1 MEISKIATEK
11 KINLFFFFQDVLVV
25 GNLHG
30 CMSSADSGFENP
42 ELFKPERYLKNNKI
56 SLPDNFV
63 PFGIGKH
70 RCLGETLA
78 RANIFLFVSTLL
90 QRFTFS
96 IVPEHPP
103 VADWRDGVTPG
114 PLPFKARIRARL

>member
-1 MEISKIATEK
+1 M
-11 KINLFFFFQDVLVV
+11 
-25 GNLHG
+25 GNLYG
-30 CMSSADSGFENP
+30 CMLSPDCGIENP

-63 PFGIGKH
+63 PFGIGRH

-90 QRFTFS
+90 QKFTFS

-103 VADWRDGVTPG
+103 ASEWRDGVTPG
-114 PLPFKARIRARL
+114 PKPFKARIRLRN